1 MSGANFG
8 IGCKT
13 DIIFLNY
20 LYAMTLEFDELV
32 TQLLVQKHGVARL
45 VKRLRELA
53 VAASDG
59 MPPVCVLYN
68 GCHGGFRFSD
78 EFEQFREEHA
88 IIGPVR
94 TCDADAHNTLK
105 RFARSMLV
113 RFPAFDRHM
122 RAFHKYRLGEVM
134 MAVKDLKDRVR
145 ARPEMVRKVAYIERL
160 LATKDRAPTGTDTEI
175 PSDRVLPFCAD
186 SYLDRFDD
194 AQLREILALVR
205 AHIART
211 DTGEYVGADLLDPAV
226 LRSCERFRREQAKVD
241 ETCNT
246 LSFADQLA
254 ETGECRWDTQRFF
267 NDADMQF
274 TAWLLRSEP
283 AWIELGDYDLEGRV
297 FDYSPGFFQ
306 KDGMRDQD
314 ALEFVG
320 RMLASGAWCRLSVA
334 DVPALSDWRIV
345 DYDGLES
352 VAWD

>member
-1 MSGANFG
+1 
-8 IGCKT
+8 
-13 DIIFLNY
+13 
-20 LYAMTLEFDELV
+20 MTREFDELA
-32 TQLLVQKHGVARL
+32 TCLLVQKHAVARL
-45 VKRLRELA
+45 VARLRELA
-53 VAASDG
+53 VAASVG

-68 GCHGGFRFSD
+68 GCHGGFSFS
-78 EFEQFREEHA
+78 EQFREEHA
-88 IIGPVR
+88 IVGSGRATR

-134 MAVKDLKDRVR
+134 LAVKDLRDRVR

-205 AHIART
+205 AHVART
-211 DTGEYVGADLLDPAV
+211 DAGEYAGADLLEPAV
-226 LRSCERFRREQAKVD
+226 LRSCECFRREQAKVD
-241 ETCNT
+241 DAGNT

-254 ETGECRWDTQRFF
+254 ETGECRWNTQRFF
-267 NDADMQF
+267 NEADMQF

-320 RMLASGAWCRLSVA
+320 RMLASGAYCRLSVA
-334 DVPALSDWRIV
+334 DVPALSDWRIGE
-345 DYDGLES
+345 YDGLES
-352 VAWD
+352 VTWD